1 MLLHADKQ
9 IRLQYSQ
16 EIKLIVDNQE
26 VHARPIR
33 QYEHIIPKLKQ
44 YDNCPCSLDILT
56 KDVKL
61 DLP

>member
-16 EIKLIVDNQE
+16 QIKLIVDNRE
-26 VHARPIR
+26 VHARPMK
-33 QYEHIIPKLKQ
+33 QYEHIIPKRKQ
-44 YDNCPCSLDILT
+44 YDNCQCSLNIST